1 MTLYFILIISTLLL
15 KRVDIV
21 KFLLVSMMMRPV
33 YKIINVTIIKGK

>member
-1 MTLYFILIISTLLL
+1 MTLYFILMISTLLL